1 MGKFK
6 ETPSWKEEKY
16 SGLGLH
22 VGAFPGVP
30 DISRGINRWWMGL
43 AEPHLEWVFFVLEA
57 VILLLLWTLCT
68 PENAKKNK

>member
-30 DISRGINRWWMGL
+30 DISRGINRW
-43 AEPHLEWVFFVLEA
+43 
-57 VILLLLWTLCT
+57 
-68 PENAKKNK
+68 

>member
-22 VGAFPGVP
+22 VDAFPGVP
-30 DISRGINRWWMGL
+30 DISRGNKQMVNGSSRATFRVG
-43 AEPHLEWVFFVLEA
+43 F
-57 VILLLLWTLCT
+57 LCFRGCYSALT
-68 PENAKKNK
+68 VDSVYS